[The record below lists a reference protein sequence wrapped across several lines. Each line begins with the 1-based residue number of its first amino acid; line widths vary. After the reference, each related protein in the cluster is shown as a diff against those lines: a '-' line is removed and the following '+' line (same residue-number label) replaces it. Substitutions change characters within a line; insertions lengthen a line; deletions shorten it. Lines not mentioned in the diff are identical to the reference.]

1 MSIRESDRTEL
12 HLKLKD
18 LLGNNMAEV
27 LMEHLPPSGWGD
39 VARKSDIDQLS
50 ILMDAKFQAIETSMD
65 ARLGTI
71 ETSTTAKFQAIETLM
86 DARLGTI
93 ETSTT
98 AKFQAIE
105 TLMDTKFSTVEV
117 RFNAIDAR
125 FNAVDQR
132 FEYVENTLRGV
143 QHGLW
148 ALASL
153 MSACFIATFTI
164 LVTQL

>member
-86 DARLGTI
+86 D
-93 ETSTT
+93 
-98 AKFQAIE
+98 
-105 TLMDTKFSTVEV
+105 TKFSTVEV

>member
-1 MSIRESDRTEL
+1 MSIRETDRTEL
-12 HLKLKD
+12 HLKLKE

-39 VARKSDIDQLS
+39 VARKSDIAHLS
-50 ILMDAKFQAIETSMD
+50 V
-65 ARLGTI
+65 
-71 ETSTTAKFQAIETLM
+71 LM
-86 DARLGTI
+86 DARFG
-93 ETSTT
+93 
-98 AKFQAIE
+98 
-105 TLMDTKFSTVEV
+105 
-117 RFNAIDAR
+117 
-125 FNAVDQR
+125 
-132 FEYVENTLRGV
+132 YVENTLRGV